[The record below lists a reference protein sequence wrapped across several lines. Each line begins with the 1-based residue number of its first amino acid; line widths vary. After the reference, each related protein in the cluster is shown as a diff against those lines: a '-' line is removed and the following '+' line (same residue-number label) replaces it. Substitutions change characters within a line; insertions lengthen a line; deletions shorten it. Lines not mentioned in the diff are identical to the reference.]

1 MGKRNRGFNLKKGM
15 VIRMKKQQAD
25 KLIVEYLPKI
35 YGFAMKKTFSYREAE
50 DLSSDIVEEV
60 YLSLLSAGEIFNL
73 DGYVWRISEHVYSK
87 FVSSKKKMEGISIDG
102 MDFPDD
108 TDVFEED
115 VEPELDL
122 LRREIAFL
130 TQTRRKIVYSFYY
143 ENQSISAIAKE
154 MEIPEGTVKWHLN
167 KARNDLKEGFI
178 MERKI
183 GKLGMKPIEAIG
195 FGHGGNPGRNSG
207 PEHYLG
213 NKLNLNIVY
222 SVYHTPKTMV
232 EIAEELGVTPV
243 YIEDAVAELEA
254 NGFLVEQAGKRYT
267 TYVRFNPETY
277 SLEQKD
283 KLWQKKMEVA
293 KLLVKEYVPQ
303 VRAAIADVKDIY
315 IPSGNRELLEAAAIF
330 YAIVNKCLLAS
341 KINLSKYRIKTLAG
355 GDFTACIDIPAMP
368 IDPDYVSSQTYPPY
382 WACGDMTRWSEKYP
396 SVYSWSIDTRYC
408 SRKGYWED
416 NFTSDYEYLYELM
429 TGAIQDTPAN
439 KEKFDRL
446 RKRGYLSEDN
456 KVNIMVMRGNQ
467 KEFFSKIPL
476 LDEKIK
482 STFADYALEQAM
494 LIAKDYP
501 PQMRDLVVAGNV
513 VAFVDSKVALM
524 VMDILYGNGTFRPL
538 TEDEKITSTLLMFC
552 DRLPE

>member
-35 YGFAMKKTFSYREAE
+35 YGFAMKKTFSYQEAE
-50 DLSSDIVEEV
+50 ELSSDIVEEV

-115 VEPELDL
+115 VKPELDL

-183 GKLGMKPIEAIG
+183 GKLGMKPIEAIC

-416 NFTSDYEYLYELM
+416 NFTSDYEYLYEFM

-446 RKRGYLSEDN
+446 RKRGYLTEDN

-524 VMDILYGNGTFRPL
+524 VMDILYGNGMFRPL